1 MMKRK
6 MAVALAVF
14 AIGVAPL
21 SLLAQ
26 MAPPGPLEDD
36 LYNWMAGKWEGATES
51 SMGKFTDEMEVDWD
65 LGHQFV
71 NIHYKSKTAETDPAK
86 LEEMAK
92 AMGMTKEQMQ
102 TPYKGVGY
110 LTIDPQ
116 TKEYIGYWFGSMRD
130 VSVGKGTRE
139 GNKITMTWEGP
150 MGSEMRTFE
159 KAGEDKLVM
168 AFEGKD
174 PQGNV
179 IKGTTTMMRKAKKAK
194 ADKKS

>member
-6 MAVALAVF
+6 IAVALAVL
-14 AIGVAPL
+14 AIGIAPL

-36 LYNWMAGKWEGATES
+36 LCKWMVGKWEGTTES
-51 SMGKFTDEMEVDWD
+51 SMGKANDEMEVDWD

-71 NIHYKSKTAETDPAK
+71 NMHYKSKIAETDPAK

-92 AMGMTKEQMQ
+92 GMGMTKEQVQM
-102 TPYKGVGY
+102 PYKGVGY
-110 LTIDPQ
+110 MTIDPQ

-130 VSVGKGTRE
+130 ISVGKGTRE
-139 GNKITMTWEGP
+139 GNKVTMTWDGP

-168 AFEGKD
+168 SFEGKD

-179 IKGTTTMMRKAKKAK
+179 VKGTTTMMRKAKKEK

>member
-1 MMKRK
+1 MKRK
-6 MAVALAVF
+6 IAVALAVF
-14 AIGVAPL
+14 AIGVTPL

-36 LYNWMAGKWEGATES
+36 LYNWMAGKWEGTTES
-51 SMGKFTDEMEVDWD
+51 FMGKANDEMEVDWD
-65 LGHQFV
+65 LEHQFL
-71 NIHYKSKTAETDPAK
+71 NIHYKNKIAETDPAK

-110 LTIDPQ
+110 MTISPQ
-116 TKEYIGYWFGSMRD
+116 TKEYICHWFGSMRD
-130 VSVGKGTRE
+130 ISVGKGTRE
-139 GNKITMTWEGP
+139 GNKITMTFEGP
-150 MGSEMRTFE
+150 QGSEMRTFE

-168 AFEGKD
+168 SFGGKD

-179 IKGTTTMMRKAKKAK
+179 VKGTTTMMRKAKKAK

>member
-26 MAPPGPLEDD
+26 IAPPGPVEDD
-36 LYNWMAGKWEGATES
+36 LCKWMIGEWEGSTEGT
-51 SMGKFTDEMEVDWD
+51 MGKSNDEMEFDWD

-71 NIHYKSKTAETDPAK
+71 NMHLKSKIAETDPAK

-92 AMGMTKEQMQ
+92 AMGATKEQMQ

-110 LTIDPQ
+110 MTINPE
-116 TKEYIGYWFGSMRD
+116 TKEYVGYWFGSMRD
-130 VSVGKGTRE
+130 ISVGKGTRE

-150 MGSEMRTFE
+150 QGNEMRTLE
-159 KAGEDKLVM
+159 KAGENKLVM
-168 AFEGKD
+168 NFEIKD
-174 PQGNV
+174 PKGNV
-179 IKGTTTMMRKAKKAK
+179 MKGTTTLMRKMKKMK